1 MPGRALRKIRKGSVA
16 PARQITGADA
26 DLYAGVL
33 HRRAEHDFGV
43 YRRIIRPNMQYG
55 WFVAELAREA
65 EQFYGDLIA
74 GRRPTMALLT
84 PPQHGKSEF
93 AIDFASWVAG
103 KNPDLKTIYASYSD
117 ELGMRA
123 NRALQRTL
131 SSESFGKIF
140 PLRIGAQG
148 WAANAN
154 LI

>member
-84 PPQHGKSEF
+84 
-93 AIDFASWVAG
+93 ASWVAG